1 MALWKKLT
9 ADQIRKRVFDAL
21 GENASFAGQTILG
34 LPASYLDDQVFYQ
47 DAPFLKNA
55 PFLSTL
61 IQNPNHIGCHTLGES
76 ESFFSGTQEL
86 EREVIKI
93 CAEEILNGTK
103 NGSDGYVASGGTE
116 ANIQAAWIYRNYF
129 MQEFNAEHK
138 EIALICSTDSHYS
151 VAKAANLLGISLAQI
166 NVDEKNRNI
175 DPVHLEK
182 IVGNLS
188 DKGVKYYIVIAN
200 MMSTMFGSADDPDLY
215 SNALKKRGLKY
226 VIHVDGAYG
235 GFIYPFCHKNHKLD
249 LKNPEITSVTLDAHK
264 MVQAPYGTGVFIIKK
279 GWMGYSYTKEAS
291 YVKGLDAT
299 LIGSRSGANAV
310 AVWMILMS
318 YGPYGW
324 EEKIMKLIH
333 RTRWLCEQLDELG
346 IPYYRSEGNNI
357 VTIPSKY
364 ITEEIAE
371 DYVLVPDD
379 HQNPNWY
386 KIVVMDHVTIDKMTP
401 FIEAIQN

>member
-1 MALWKKLT
+1 M
-9 ADQIRKRVFDAL
+9 
-21 GENASFAGQTILG
+21 
-34 LPASYLDDQVFYQ
+34 
-47 DAPFLKNA
+47 
-55 PFLSTL
+55 
-61 IQNPNHIGCHTLGES
+61 
-76 ESFFSGTQEL
+76 
-86 EREVIKI
+86 
-93 CAEEILNGTK
+93 
-103 NGSDGYVASGGTE
+103 
-116 ANIQAAWIYRNYF
+116 
-129 MQEFNAEHK
+129 
-138 EIALICSTDSHYS
+138 
-151 VAKAANLLGISLAQI
+151 GISLAQI